1 MMHWTGSCP
10 ACRVRD
16 REEEPIVT
24 KILVVDDHA
33 VVRHGVKQILSE
45 QFHDAVIGEAPNAE
59 ELFRQ
64 VRKERWDIVV
74 LDVGMPGKGGLD
86 ALKDLKLLHPKLPV
100 LVLSAYPEDQ
110 LALRMLKA
118 GATGYLSKD
127 SAPNELVQAIR
138 KILGSGKFVSAAV
151 AETPGLEPG
160 NGIGQTA
167 PRAVVGPRVPGA
179 VPDRRRKKLEGDRG
193 RSVRQRQHRQYL
205 SGAHPR
211 KDATEEQHRAHP
223 LRHRESPGEPPRHI
237 SVLRPVVAFRRLPCS
252 CQLPRNKPVAS
263 SSTATIDKTSTQ
275 QLCRCR

>member
-10 ACRVRD
+10 ARRVRD

-74 LDVGMPGKGGLD
+74 LDMGMPGKGGLD

-138 KILGSGKFVSAAV
+138 KILGGGKFVSAAV
-151 AETPGLEPG
+151 AELLASNLETELDKPLHEQLSDREYQVLCLIAVG
-160 NGIGQTA
+160 KSLKEIADDLSVSVSTVNTY
-167 PRAVVGPRVPGA
+167 RARI
-179 VPDRRRKKLEGDRG
+179 LEKM
-193 RSVRQRQHRQYL
+193 QL
-205 SGAHPR
+205 
-211 KDATEEQHRAHP
+211 KNNTELTHYAIEN
-223 LRHRESPGEPPRHI
+223 
-237 SVLRPVVAFRRLPCS
+237 RLVNR
-252 CQLPRNKPVAS
+252 LV
-263 SSTATIDKTSTQ
+263 T
-275 QLCRCR
+275 